1 MNDQAGQQVSFE
13 EFKRIIAREL
23 QIDEDRIS
31 QEASFLEDLTADSIQ
46 LVGLM
51 LRLEEM
57 GIEIPMEAAWE
68 IETVGDAYRLYE
80 QYAV

>member
-1 MNDQAGQQVSFE
+1 VNDQAGQQVSFE